1 MTKKIRTNMLVLMS
15 LIISC
20 ITIFSL
26 SSCSK
31 DDDDDFEDNF
41 SALFAK
47 TDYFIDMLDVIYE
60 HYDAFGSKA
69 TETSDGK
76 FTVTPIG
83 RLIVVKKK
91 SYVTDVTYTDVAVAL
106 ENHYRNNYKVNE
118 VYINNG
124 GTVTIDCRD

>member
-1 MTKKIRTNMLVLMS
+1 MTKKIRTNVLVLMS
-15 LIISC
+15 LLISC
-20 ITIFSL
+20 ISIFSL

-31 DDDDDFEDNF
+31 DDDDDFEDNY

-47 TDYFIDMLDVIYE
+47 TDYFIDMLDVVYE

-76 FTVTPIG
+76 FTVTPMG
-83 RLIVVKKK
+83 RLIIVKKN
-91 SYVTDVTYTDVAVAL
+91 SYVTDVTYTDVKEAL
-106 ENHYRNNYKVNE
+106 ENHYQNNYKVND